1 MYKSNLET
9 IGVNQYI
16 FNHKKEFNIE
26 IGLKIKQIR
35 TSKNITTE
43 QMAFRTMMSPSYIM
57 QIENGTNGVTL
68 NKFVIIPFPY

>member
-43 QMAFRTMMSPSYIM
+43 QMAICFLGAMAQMMS
-57 QIENGTNGVTL
+57 
-68 NKFVIIPFPY
+68 